1 MIKEIDLLEI
11 NDFIMDELRKND
23 LPILKIYY
31 CTDHPDFSSKS
42 RKPGTGMFLDASKEF
57 DINLSNCLMIG
68 DSIDDIRAGEML
80 GMDTMLVL
88 TGRGQETMSNL
99 LEYEMPT
106 YIVED
111 LSHGVEKLC
120 H

>member
-1 MIKEIDLLEI
+1 
-11 NDFIMDELRKND
+11 
-23 LPILKIYY
+23 
-31 CTDHPDFSSKS
+31 
-42 RKPGTGMFLDASKEF
+42 
-57 DINLSNCLMIG
+57 MIG

-106 YIVED
+106 YIVDD